1 MSEQEFNKIFSKN
14 LTFYL
19 EIHHKTQADLAKYVG
34 VSTAAV
40 NQWCKGI
47 KTPRMDKVDKIC
59 KFLLIKR
66 SDLIEEHSLN
76 KEQALAERTSIYA
89 TALLSKNPAYRKIFE
104 YINTLSVSDIE
115 ILEELI
121 KSYIELNLAGREKL
135 IERSHELRELG
146 YTLKGDVDTAI

>member
-14 LTFYL
+14 LIFYL
-19 EIHHKTQADLAKYVG
+19 DIHHKTQAELAKFVG

-66 SDLIEEHSLN
+66 SDLIEEHSLDR
-76 KEQALAERTSIYA
+76 EQALAERTSTYA
-89 TALLSKNPAYRKIFE
+89 TALLSKNPAYRKVIDS
-104 YINTLSVSDIE
+104 INILSISDM
-115 ILEELI
+115 ELLDELL
-121 KSYIELNLAGREKL
+121 KSYASLDLQGKKKL
-135 IERSHELRELG
+135 IERSHELEELG
-146 YTLKGDVDTAI
+146 YTSKGDVNTAI